1 MRAARRVGCQDVRV
15 DALRR
20 VAPWVGIVLL
30 LPLLIPF
37 LVSGLVMPSWAVIFF
52 VVVWVVLVVLAV
64 YFFRRRP
71 LLVLAIP
78 FAGFVFWLAFWL
90 IGATLF
96 DWTA

>member
-1 MRAARRVGCQDVRV
+1 M

-20 VAPWVGIVLL
+20 VGPWIGIVLL

-52 VVVWVVLVVLAV
+52 VFVWVALVVLAL
-64 YFFRRRP
+64 YLFRRKP
-71 LLVLAIP
+71 LVVLALP
-78 FAGFVFWLAFWL
+78 FAGFAFWLAFWL
-90 IGATLF
+90 TGAAIF